1 MRTLIIYPESQV
13 RRTFRSQV
21 WLSQFLIIPREFAKK
36 SHESRQSRASKRWRK
51 VEHLTVSVGTW
62 RQMLRKMRRT
72 PSILPLVTLGHG
84 RLLMSEYIRGCS
96 TITVLRSSVSQLHLL
111 VTATV
116 TYYVPTHSLVIST
129 FQQSPRSMIYFH
141 YESSIRP
148 TFGNRIYFLCCYL
161 IIKN

>member
-1 MRTLIIYPESQV
+1 MHV
-13 RRTFRSQV
+13 NF
-21 WLSQFLIIPREFAKK
+21 WFLWEMFFAKSERNLCKTRDGYRANTWIACANPQNVKLGAHFGPRSGCPIISLLLGNSLHK
-36 SHESRQSRASKRWRK
+36 SHKSRQSRASEWWRK

-111 VTATV
+111 ATATV
-116 TYYVPTHSLVIST
+116 TYLHKHIHP
-129 FQQSPRSMIYFH
+129 
-141 YESSIRP
+141 
-148 TFGNRIYFLCCYL
+148 
-161 IIKN
+161 

>member
-1 MRTLIIYPESQV
+1 MNLGNARRLLIPIRNVFCKVWEKSV
-13 RRTFRSQV
+13 HNTR
-21 WLSQFLIIPREFAKK
+21 WLSCKHMMCANPHNVKLGAHFGPRSGCPIISLFLGNSLHK
-36 SHESRQSRASKRWRK
+36 SHKSRQSRASEWWRK

-111 VTATV
+111 ATATV
-116 TYYVPTHSLVIST
+116 TYLHKHIHL
-129 FQQSPRSMIYFH
+129 
-141 YESSIRP
+141 
-148 TFGNRIYFLCCYL
+148 
-161 IIKN
+161 

>member
-1 MRTLIIYPESQV
+1 MHANFWFLWEMFFCKVCEKSVQITR
-13 RRTFRSQV
+13 
-21 WLSQFLIIPREFAKK
+21 WLSCKHMNSLCELHNVKLGAHFDPRSGCPIISLLLGNSLHK
-36 SHESRQSRASKRWRK
+36 SHKSRQSRASEWWRK

-111 VTATV
+111 ATATV
-116 TYYVPTHSLVIST
+116 TYLHKHIHP
-129 FQQSPRSMIYFH
+129 
-141 YESSIRP
+141 
-148 TFGNRIYFLCCYL
+148 
-161 IIKN
+161 